1 MLHFCFCVVCIIH
14 RDVGGE
20 SLEEA
25 VVVIQM
31 RGVMGQDNKRDEQG

>member
-1 MLHFCFCVVCIIH
+1 MLHFCFCVICIIH

-31 RGVMGQDNKRDEQG
+31 RGVIGQDYQGDGQG